1 MMATVIV
8 IQPPGENL
16 VQGDLLSTVLLPLS
30 LAIIMFSL
38 GLGLTPTDFSR
49 IVRQPR
55 ALLIG
60 VLCHFILLPLVCFA
74 MIKVSGMAGVFAV
87 GFMILAACPTGT
99 TSNLLTYLARGD
111 VALALSFTAVAS
123 VLTIFTLPLIVAF
136 ALGHFAGA
144 VQTVQVPAGMMMG
157 QIFIMLGLPVAL
169 GMLVRY
175 RWTARALR
183 IEPVATRIATVL
195 FVVIVLGAVL
205 KNWAAL
211 RDNFSTLAPFAITLN
226 LLMLAVGFGMAR
238 LARLSQRQS
247 VTLGIETS
255 VQNATLA
262 LVIAS
267 TVLKQDQMA
276 VPGALYGV
284 LMYAGG
290 LLFAWL
296 MRRQAAGAVGNPAA
310 ETLR

>member
-1 MMATVIV
+1 M
-8 IQPPGENL
+8 
-16 VQGDLLSTVLLPLS
+16 QGDLFSSVLLPLS
-30 LAIIMFSL
+30 LALIMFSL
-38 GLGLTPTDFSR
+38 GLGLTPGDFGR

-55 ALLIG
+55 ALLVG
-60 VLCHFILLPLVCFA
+60 VVCHFILLPLVCFA
-74 MIKVSGMAGVFAV
+74 MIKLSGMAGVFAV
-87 GFMILAACPTGT
+87 GFMILAASPTGT

-136 ALGHFAGA
+136 ALDHFAGSA
-144 VQTVQVPAGMMMG
+144 QTVRAPAGMMMG
-157 QIFIMLGLPVAL
+157 QIFVMLGLPVAI
-169 GMLVRY
+169 GMFVRH

-183 IEPVATRIATVL
+183 MEPVATRIATVL
-195 FVVIVLGAVL
+195 FIIIVLGAVS
-205 KNWAAL
+205 KNWVAL
-211 RDNFSTLAPFAITLN
+211 RDNFGTLAPFAISLN
-226 LLMLAVGFGMAR
+226 LLMLAIGFGVAR
-238 LARLSQRQS
+238 LARLSRQQS

-262 LVIAS
+262 MVIAS

-296 MRRQAAGAVGNPAA
+296 MRRQARTVA
-310 ETLR
+310 EAPEADVR

>member
-1 MMATVIV
+1 L
-8 IQPPGENL
+8 EKR
-16 VQGDLLSTVLLPLS
+16 VQGDLFSSLLLPLS
-30 LAIIMFSL
+30 LALIMFSL
-38 GLGLTPTDFSR
+38 GLGLTPADFGR

-55 ALLIG
+55 ALLVG
-60 VLCHFILLPLVCFA
+60 VVCHFILLPLVCFA

-87 GFMILAACPTGT
+87 GFMILAASPTGT

-136 ALGHFAGA
+136 ALDHFAGSA
-144 VQTVQVPAGMMMG
+144 QTVRAPAGMMMA
-157 QIFIMLGLPVAL
+157 QIFIMLGLPVAI
-169 GMLVRY
+169 GMFVRHQ
-175 RWTARALR
+175 WTARALR
-183 IEPVATRIATVL
+183 IEPVATKIATVL
-195 FVVIVLGAVL
+195 FIIIVLGAVS

-211 RDNFSTLAPFAITLN
+211 RDNFGTLAPFAISLN
-226 LLMLAVGFGMAR
+226 LLMLAIGFGVAR
-238 LARLSQRQS
+238 LARLSRQQS

-262 LVIAS
+262 MVIAS

-296 MRRQAAGAVGNPAA
+296 MRRQAMKAAVK
-310 ETLR
+310 

>member
-1 MMATVIV
+1 L
-8 IQPPGENL
+8 EER
-16 VQGDLLSTVLLPLS
+16 VQGDLLSSVLLPLS
-30 LAIIMFSL
+30 LALIMFSL
-38 GLGLTPTDFSR
+38 GLGLTPADFAR

-55 ALLIG
+55 ALLVG
-60 VLCHFILLPLVCFA
+60 VVCHFILLPLVCFA

-87 GFMILAACPTGT
+87 GFMILAASPTGT

-123 VLTIFTLPLIVAF
+123 VLTIFTLPLIVSF
-136 ALGHFAGA
+136 ALDHFAGA
-144 VQTVQVPAGMMMG
+144 SQTVRAPVGMMMG
-157 QIFIMLGLPVAL
+157 QIFVMLGLPVAL
-169 GMLVRY
+169 GMIVR
-175 RWTARALR
+175 RFWTARALR

-211 RDNFSTLAPFAITLN
+211 RDNFATLAPFAIALN

-238 LARLSQRQS
+238 LARLSRQQS

-262 LVIAS
+262 MVIAS
-267 TVLKQDQMA
+267 TVLQQDQMA

-296 MRRQAAGAVGNPAA
+296 MRRQAGGAKQ
-310 ETLR
+310 

>member
-1 MMATVIV
+1 M
-8 IQPPGENL
+8 
-16 VQGDLLSTVLLPLS
+16 QGDLLSSVLLPLS
-30 LAIIMFSL
+30 LALIMFSL
-38 GLGLTPTDFSR
+38 GLGLTPADFAR

-55 ALLIG
+55 ALLVG
-60 VLCHFILLPLVCFA
+60 VLCHFVLLPLVCFA

-87 GFMILAACPTGT
+87 GFMILAASPTGT

-123 VLTIFTLPLIVAF
+123 VLTIFTLPLIVSF
-136 ALGHFAGA
+136 ALDHFAGA
-144 VQTVQVPAGMMMG
+144 SQTVRAPVGMMMG
-157 QIFIMLGLPVAL
+157 QIFVMLGLPVAL
-169 GMLVRY
+169 GMIVR
-175 RWTARALR
+175 RFWTAHALR

-211 RDNFSTLAPFAITLN
+211 RDNFATLAPFAIALN

-238 LARLSQRQS
+238 LARLSRQQS

-262 LVIAS
+262 MVIAS
-267 TVLKQDQMA
+267 TVLQQDQMA

-296 MRRQAAGAVGNPAA
+296 MRRQAALQA
-310 ETLR
+310 ELR

>member
-1 MMATVIV
+1 M
-8 IQPPGENL
+8 
-16 VQGDLLSTVLLPLS
+16 QGDLFSSVLLPLS
-30 LAIIMFSL
+30 LALIMFSL
-38 GLGLTPTDFSR
+38 GLGLTPTDFGR

-55 ALLIG
+55 ALLVG
-60 VLCHFILLPLVCFA
+60 VVCHFILLPLVCFA

-87 GFMILAACPTGT
+87 GFMILAASPTGT

-136 ALGHFAGA
+136 ALDHFAGSA
-144 VQTVQVPAGMMMG
+144 QTVRAPAGMMMA
-157 QIFIMLGLPVAL
+157 QIFIMLGLPVAI
-169 GMLVRY
+169 GMFVRH

-195 FVVIVLGAVL
+195 FIIIVLGAVS

-211 RDNFSTLAPFAITLN
+211 RDNFGTLAPFAISLN
-226 LLMLAVGFGMAR
+226 LLMLAIGFGVAR
-238 LARLSQRQS
+238 LARLSRQQS

-262 LVIAS
+262 MVIAS

-296 MRRQAAGAVGNPAA
+296 MRRQALKATATH
-310 ETLR
+310 ESDLR